1 MVLMRLFRKFTNA
14 DIHKK
19 IVVDLERLRDA
30 ARLRLQRVGE
40 TFVTGARNNANFTD
54 RTGNLRSSIGYIIL
68 ENGVQYA
75 DGGFTRIKQ
84 GGEGIKKG
92 KDFIDK
98 ISAKYP
104 RGLVLICVAG
114 MNYAAYVEAKG
125 YDVIT
130 GSSQIAKDELK
141 RAFERLG
148 LKTAA

>member
-1 MVLMRLFRKFTNA
+1 MVFMRLFRKFTNA

-30 ARLRLQRVGE
+30 ARLRMQRIGE
-40 TFVTGARNNANFTD
+40 TFITGARNNANFTD

-68 ENGVQYA
+68 ENGVQYTE
-75 DGGFTRIKQ
+75 GGFTRIKQ
-84 GGEGIKKG
+84 GTEGVGKG

-98 ISAKYP
+98 IAARYP

-114 MNYAAYVEAKG
+114 MSYAAYVEAKG

-130 GSSQIAKDELK
+130 GSSQIAKAELR
-141 RAFERLG
+141 RAFQRLG
-148 LKTAA
+148 LKAAA

>member
-1 MVLMRLFRKFTNA
+1 MVFMRLFRKFTNA

-30 ARLRLQRVGE
+30 ARLRMQRIGE
-40 TFVTGARNNANFTD
+40 TFITGARNNANFTD

-68 ENGVQYA
+68 ENGVQYTE
-75 DGGFTRIKQ
+75 GGFTRIKQ
-84 GGEGIKKG
+84 GTEGVGKG

-98 ISAKYP
+98 IAARYP

-114 MNYAAYVEAKG
+114 MGYAAYVEAKG

-130 GSSQIAKDELK
+130 GSSQIAKNEL
-141 RAFERLG
+141 RAAFERLG
-148 LKTAA
+148 LKAA